1 MAGNRCEPL
10 SVLFS
15 FNFLFL
21 FWADFQSCLICIARR
36 LPRPPAITGV
46 ESFMTKQDTTG
57 TSCKVQNVLSALMN
71 VTVPLKLMC
80 SSLLCCSAAVHQ
92 SSTENISDVVLILCI
107 LATVNIVTGGCWRGN
122 YFIVIHISVD
132 YKLFLQIHEKKLA
145 VLIYLLTNRYKRV
158 VLVLCINVSDYFIFP
173 LFFSFKWIQHILI
186 KCLKVPVI
194 CMIAL
199 GIHG

>member
-1 MAGNRCEPL
+1 M
-10 SVLFS
+10 
-15 FNFLFL
+15 
-21 FWADFQSCLICIARR
+21 
-36 LPRPPAITGV
+36 
-46 ESFMTKQDTTG
+46 
-57 TSCKVQNVLSALMN
+57 
-71 VTVPLKLMC
+71 
-80 SSLLCCSAAVHQ
+80 
-92 SSTENISDVVLILCI
+92 VLILCI